1 MRVLFRIFALTLE
14 HKWLLSLSMF
24 CVSGATAAYLVLP
37 WLFGAA
43 IDEIAR
49 VVGAGSVA
57 GSSILRIAM
66 LILGVSVIRATLTF
80 GQTYLGEKLS
90 QQVAYDIR
98 NRFYDHVQNLGFR
111 FHDTHHTGNLM
122 SRAITDVEAFRMFVN
137 TGLVR
142 SPYYFILFFAAAGI
156 LIWRDW
162 RLGLVGLSFMPV
174 LAVLTIVLR
183 LHLRK
188 IWLRIQEDMADL
200 STVLQEN
207 MTGARVVKAFA
218 AEDYEEKKYED
229 KNAAVSG
236 DMVSAARLQALNT
249 SIIMFFYLIVIGM
262 ILWIGGI
269 RVIDGYL
276 TPGELASFLFYMQVL
291 SMPVRHAGMVVNSYA
306 RAFSAGQRLFEVLDY
321 ESDVQ
326 ESPNAKTIS
335 RSKGK
340 VRFDNVGFAYDGQT
354 IALENIEIE
363 ADPGKVIALVGAPG
377 SGKSTI
383 VNLMSR
389 FYDVTS
395 GKITIDD
402 ADIRE
407 MTLKSLRRNIG
418 MVQQDVFLFSA
429 TLLENI
435 AYGKE
440 DASIEEVVAAARIA
454 QMDDF
459 IQELPDG
466 YNTEIGER
474 GSTLSGG
481 QRQRMSIARTV
492 LLDPP
497 ILVLDDSTASVD
509 ANTEEKIRIAMEEVM
524 KGRTTFV
531 IAHRLNTVHK
541 ADQIIV
547 LDKGRIIE
555 RGTHNQLLSNNGSY
569 RRIYD
574 LQIRPQ
580 EEVMMEFD
588 VPSGSEGVLQTSCH
602 HDV

>member
-588 VPSGSEGVLQTSCH
+588 VPSGSEGVLQTS
-602 HDV
+602 

>member
-1 MRVLFRIFALTLE
+1 MRVLLRIFALTLE
-14 HKWLLSLSMF
+14 HKWLLSLSML
-24 CVSGATAAYLVLP
+24 CVSGATAAYLILP

-49 VVGAGSVA
+49 VVGDGNVA

-66 LILGVSVIRATLTF
+66 LILGVSIIRAILTF

-90 QQVAYDIR
+90 QAVAYDLR
-98 NRFYDHVQNLGFR
+98 NKFYDHVQNLSFR

-188 IWLRIQEDMADL
+188 IWLRVQEDMADL

-218 AEDYEEKKYED
+218 AEEYEEKKYED
-229 KNAAVSG
+229 KNTAVSG

-249 SIIMFFYLIVIGM
+249 SVIMFVYLIVIGM

-269 RVIDGYL
+269 RVVGGYL

-306 RAFSAGQRLFEVLDY
+306 RAFSAGERLFEVLDY
-321 ESDVQ
+321 ESHVQ
-326 ESPNAKTIS
+326 ESPNAKTTS

-340 VRFDNVGFAYDGQT
+340 VRFHNAGFTYDGQN
-354 IALENIEIE
+354 IALENIEIH

-377 SGKSTI
+377 SGKSTV

-402 ADIRE
+402 VDIRE

-429 TLLENI
+429 TLRENI

-440 DASIEEVVAAARIA
+440 DASIEDIVAAAQIA

-466 YNTEIGER
+466 YDTEIGER

-481 QRQRMSIARTV
+481 QRQRMSIARTI

-509 ANTEEKIRIAMEEVM
+509 ANTEEKIRIAMKEVM

-541 ADQIIV
+541 ADEIIV
-547 LDKGRIIE
+547 LDQGRIIE
-555 RGTHNQLLSNNGSY
+555 RGTHNQLLSGNGSY

-580 EEVMMEFD
+580 EEVMMEFE
-588 VPSGSEGVLQTSCH
+588 VPPNTEGVLQTS
-602 HDV
+602 

>member
-1 MRVLFRIFALTLE
+1 
-14 HKWLLSLSMF
+14 
-24 CVSGATAAYLVLP
+24 
-37 WLFGAA
+37 
-43 IDEIAR
+43 
-49 VVGAGSVA
+49 
-57 GSSILRIAM
+57 
-66 LILGVSVIRATLTF
+66 
-80 GQTYLGEKLS
+80 
-90 QQVAYDIR
+90 
-98 NRFYDHVQNLGFR
+98 
-111 FHDTHHTGNLM
+111 
-122 SRAITDVEAFRMFVN
+122 
-137 TGLVR
+137 
-142 SPYYFILFFAAAGI
+142 
-156 LIWRDW
+156 
-162 RLGLVGLSFMPV
+162 MPV

-588 VPSGSEGVLQTSCH
+588 VPSGSEGVLQTS
-602 HDV
+602 